1 MIWAIGYGL
10 GAIVTTGLA
19 YRRLLWNERDTYWV
33 DAEDYAL
40 FLVGAVM
47 IGAVWP
53 LFALAVPVVAW
64 AKRDLEKNHPQEVAN
79 RQRRRETEI
88 RERERE
94 IERIETE
101 LGIHEPD
108 RNPGFPGSRGLF
120 SARGMRR

>member
-10 GAIVTTGLA
+10 GFIVTTGLV
-19 YRRLLWNERDTYWV
+19 YRRMLWNERDSFRL
-33 DAEDYAL
+33 DHGDYAM
-40 FLVGAVM
+40 FLLGAAG

-53 LFALAVPVVAW
+53 LAAVGAPFIAW
-64 AKRDLEKNHPQEVAN
+64 AKRDLEKNHPKEVED

-101 LGIHEPD
+101 LGIREPEKS
-108 RNPGFPGSRGLF
+108 RGFPASRGLF
-120 SARGMRR
+120 AVRGMRR